1 MCLIKDPREKKC
13 AVLQIWH
20 LQPSSSP
27 PIPSDFLL
35 DRSINILP
43 PVWHLYHREV
53 SHPAPFKMS
62 TSLPPSQLDLEH
74 QTPAH
79 ETKLSSSD
87 DTSSTDDSIIS
98 DYKRTIQ
105 SNALT
110 RRLDI
115 LASKLSVFRIESVSI
130 RPLALSERTGRD
142 WWSVSLIWF
151 SCNVN
156 VLSFSAGTLV
166 SLLEMDMKSAMLT
179 TLFVGGFCCIF
190 PAYFTLFGPKLG
202 MRQMIHCRYSFGYF
216 GASLISLLNLATM
229 LGYCILNS
237 IVGGQTLS
245 AVSSRADGS
254 STLTPDVGIVVA
266 AMIALVVSFSGIR
279 VLHYFERFF
288 WLPTLIC
295 FCILIGKAGVG
306 PQALHVA
313 SNQPTATA
321 SSILGFAAIIAGFI
335 ISYSALV
342 SDVSHY
348 LRPDVSPHKLFWSVY
363 FGFFLSCVPFI
374 MIGSAFACSSYD
386 NTAWS
391 EALSVSSGQFFQL
404 ILAGSL
410 GNFGRF
416 LVVILALSVCGNIS
430 ATIYSIGLNFQTML
444 PFLGPIPRFVWPLFA
459 TAIFLPLAIVGHSK
473 FYETLTDFTSVLGYW
488 ASLYIG
494 VVLADHVVIRR
505 VDVATY
511 NAKHWNQWE
520 KLPPGLA
527 AVGAC
532 CVSLAIVIPC
542 ISQVWFTGPVAR
554 RSGDLGFETGLV
566 ASAVLY
572 VPFRLVEKKV
582 FGR

>member
-1 MCLIKDPREKKC
+1 MVYPSITKDKM
-13 AVLQIWH
+13 ATV
-20 LQPSSSP
+20 PS
-27 PIPSDFLL
+27 
-35 DRSINILP
+35 
-43 PVWHLYHREV
+43 
-53 SHPAPFKMS
+53 
-62 TSLPPSQLDLEH
+62 SQLDVEH
-74 QTPAH
+74 QTADH
-79 ETKLSSSD
+79 DLKIDSSD
-87 DTSSTDDSIIS
+87 STDESFIS

-105 SNALT
+105 SSPIL
-110 RRLDI
+110 RQLDVV
-115 LASKLSVFRIESVSI
+115 ASKLSVFRIESISI
-130 RPLALSERTGRD
+130 RPLMLSERIGRD

-245 AVSSRADGS
+245 AVSARRDGT

-266 AMIALVVSFSGIR
+266 ACIALVVSFSGIR

-288 WLPTLIC
+288 WVPTLIC
-295 FCILIGKAGVG
+295 FVILIGKAGTG

-321 SSILGFAAIIAGFI
+321 SSVLGFAAIIAGFI
-335 ISYSALV
+335 LSYSALV

-374 MIGSAFACSSYD
+374 MIGAAFACSSYD
-386 NTAWS
+386 NPVWS
-391 EALSVSSGQFFQL
+391 DALSVSSGQFFQL

-416 LVVILALSVCGNIS
+416 LVVLLALSVCGNIS
-430 ATIYSIGLNFQTML
+430 ATIYSIGLNFQTLL
-444 PFLGPIPRFVWPLFA
+444 PFLGPVPRFVWPLFA
-459 TAIFLPLAIVGHSK
+459 FAIFLPLAIVGHSK

-488 ASLYIG
+488 ASLYVG
-494 VVLADHVVIRR
+494 VVTADHVIFRKR
-505 VDVATY
+505 DYTSY
-511 NAKHWNQWE
+511 NARHWNRWGQ
-520 KLPPGLA
+520 LPPGLA
-527 AVGAC
+527 ALAAC
-532 CVSLAIVIPC
+532 CISLAVVVPSID
-542 ISQVWFTGPVAR
+542 QAWFQGPIAK

-566 ASAVLY
+566 ASIVLY
-572 VPFRLVEKKV
+572 VPLRMMENKV

>member
-1 MCLIKDPREKKC
+1 M
-13 AVLQIWH
+13 
-20 LQPSSSP
+20 SSAA
-27 PIPSDFLL
+27 
-35 DRSINILP
+35 
-43 PVWHLYHREV
+43 PV
-53 SHPAPFKMS
+53 
-62 TSLPPSQLDLEH
+62 LDLEH
-74 QTPAH
+74 QPHDTPALDS
-79 ETKLSSSD
+79 KSD
-87 DTSSTDDSIIS
+87 DDSAASVLS
-98 DYKRTIQ
+98 DYKRTIN
-105 SNALT
+105 SSPIYRPLH
-110 RRLDI
+110 RL
-115 LASKLSVFRIESVSI
+115 AAKLNRLYIESVGI
-130 RPLALSERTGRD
+130 RPLTLSERTGTD

-166 SLLEMDMKSAMLT
+166 SLLEMDMLSAMMT

-190 PAYFTLFGPKLG
+190 PAYFTTFGPRLG
-202 MRQMIHCRYSFGYF
+202 MRQMIQCRYSFGYF
-216 GASLISLLNLATM
+216 GASLICVLNAASM

-266 AMIALVVSFSGIR
+266 ACIALVVSFSGIR

-295 FCILIGKAGVG
+295 FLILIGKAGTG

-313 SNQPTATA
+313 SNQPKA
-321 SSILGFAAIIAGFI
+321 SAESILGFAAIIAGFI

-374 MIGSAFACSSYD
+374 MIGAAFACSSYD
-386 NTAWS
+386 NPAWS
-391 EALSVSSGQFFQL
+391 DALAVSSGQFFQL

-416 LVVILALSVCGNIS
+416 LVVLLALSVCGNIS
-430 ATIYSIGLNFQTML
+430 ATIYSIGLNLQTML
-444 PFLGPIPRFVWPLFA
+444 PFLGPVPRFVWPLFA

-488 ASLYIG
+488 ASLYVG
-494 VVLADHVVIRR
+494 VVLADHVIIRNR
-505 VDVATY
+505 NYATY
-511 NAKHWNQWE
+511 NVKHWNQWN
-520 KLPPGLA
+520 KLPPGIA
-527 AVGAC
+527 ALGAC
-532 CVSLAIVIPC
+532 IVSLAVVVPSID
-542 ISQVWFTGPVAR
+542 QVWFQGPIAK

-566 ASAVLY
+566 ASIVLY
-572 VPFRLVEKKV
+572 VPMRLAEKKV

>member
-1 MCLIKDPREKKC
+1 M
-13 AVLQIWH
+13 
-20 LQPSSSP
+20 
-27 PIPSDFLL
+27 
-35 DRSINILP
+35 
-43 PVWHLYHREV
+43 
-53 SHPAPFKMS
+53 
-62 TSLPPSQLDLEH
+62 TTTTPSQLDLEH

-79 ETKLSSSD
+79 ESHKLDTESSD
-87 DTSSTDDSIIS
+87 ESILG

-105 SNALT
+105 SSPFL
-110 RRLDI
+110 RRFDL
-115 LASKLSVFRIESVSI
+115 LAQKLSVFRIESVSI
-130 RPLALSERTGRD
+130 RPLTLAERTGRD

-179 TLFVGGFCCIF
+179 TLFVGGFCCLF
-190 PAYFTLFGPKLG
+190 PAYFTLFGPRLG
-202 MRQMIHCRYSFGYF
+202 MRQMIQCRYSFGYF
-216 GASLISLLNLATM
+216 GASLICVLNAATM

-266 AMIALVVSFSGIR
+266 VCISLVVSFSGIR

-288 WLPTLIC
+288 WLPTMIC
-295 FCILIGKAGVG
+295 FLILIGKAGTG

-313 SNQPTATA
+313 ANQPTASA
-321 SSILGFAAIIAGFI
+321 ESILGFAAIIAGFI

-374 MIGSAFACSSYD
+374 MIGAAFACSSYD
-386 NTAWS
+386 IPEWS
-391 EALSVSSGQFFQL
+391 QALSVSSGQFFQL

-459 TAIFLPLAIVGHSK
+459 TAIFLPLAIVGHNR

-488 ASLYIG
+488 ASLYVG
-494 VVLADHVVIRR
+494 VVFADHVIVRKR
-505 VDVATY
+505 DYASY
-511 NAKHWNQWE
+511 NPKHWNQWGQ
-520 KLPPGLA
+520 LPPGIAALA
-527 AVGAC
+527 AC
-532 CVSLAIVIPC
+532 CISLAVVVPSID
-542 ISQVWFTGPVAR
+542 QVWFAGPIAKR
-554 RSGDLGFETGLV
+554 AGDLGFETGLV
-566 ASAVLY
+566 ASIVLY
-572 VPFRLVEKKV
+572 VPLRLLEKKV

>member
-1 MCLIKDPREKKC
+1 M
-13 AVLQIWH
+13 AA
-20 LQPSSSP
+20 P
-27 PIPSDFLL
+27 PPT
-35 DRSINILP
+35 N
-43 PVWHLYHREV
+43 
-53 SHPAPFKMS
+53 
-62 TSLPPSQLDLEH
+62 LDLEH

-79 ETKLSSSD
+79 EHPTKLDNDSSD
-87 DTSSTDDSIIS
+87 ESIIS

-105 SNALT
+105 SNTLL
-110 RRLDI
+110 RRLDV
-115 LASKLSVFRIESVSI
+115 LAQKLGKVYVESIGI
-130 RPLALSERTGRD
+130 RPLALSERTGND

-202 MRQMIHCRYSFGYF
+202 MRQMIQCRYSFGYF
-216 GASLISLLNLATM
+216 GASLICVLNAATM

-245 AVSSRADGS
+245 AVSSRSDSS

-266 AMIALVVSFSGIR
+266 ALIALAVSFSGIR

-295 FCILIGKAGVG
+295 FCILIGEAGTE
-306 PQALHVA
+306 PQGLHVA
-313 SNQPTATA
+313 ANQPTASA
-321 SSILGFAAIIAGFI
+321 KSILGFAAIIAGFI

-374 MIGSAFACSSYD
+374 MIGAAFACSSYD
-386 NTAWS
+386 NAEWS
-391 EALSVSSGQFFQL
+391 AALGVSSGQFFEL
-404 ILAGSL
+404 ILAGKL

-416 LVVILALSVCGNIS
+416 LVVLLALSVCGNIS

-444 PFLGPIPRFVWPLFA
+444 PFLGPVPRFVWPLAA

-488 ASLYIG
+488 ASLYLG
-494 VVLADHVVIRR
+494 VVLADHVVVRKR
-505 VDVATY
+505 EYASYD
-511 NAKHWNQWE
+511 AKHWNQRS

-532 CVSLAIVIPC
+532 CVSLAVVVPSID
-542 ISQVWFTGPVAR
+542 QVWFQGPIAKR
-554 RSGDLGFETGLV
+554 AGDLGFETGLV
-566 ASAVLY
+566 ASVVLY
-572 VPFRLVEKKV
+572 VPLRLVEKRCFNTRKE
-582 FGR
+582 FL